1 VKRGQPT
8 GIAMPSLHVLKGPNA
23 GLKVGL
29 GKSVV
34 IIGREAKDCDVV
46 IPNQAVSRVH
56 AQITEQ
62 GGQFFLEDLKSR
74 NHTYLNNKLIDAKVP
89 LRDNDRIKICDSLFS
104 FHANPESLPPLP
116 PEYRR
121 EEPSDEDIDLPST
134 VQATLSRV
142 PQAQLLETQ
151 PAERLRALLEI
162 SGYLS
167 SATEQSELLDRII
180 ETLFNLFKQSDR
192 CFIILREE
200 GGKMVVRN
208 FRSRRQSDETPRFSG
223 TIVRK
228 CLDGMEAF
236 LVDDASTDSKF
247 SMSQSITDFKIRSVM
262 IAPVAVPS
270 RGAFGVIQLDTQ
282 DRSKKFTEEDLRLLS
297 SVAHQASVALE
308 NARLHQDQARRERV
322 MRDLEIASEVQRSF
336 LPQLL
341 PAMTGYEF
349 YAHYKSALTIGGDY
363 YDFIELPDG
372 RWSVLL
378 GDVAGK
384 GVPAALL
391 MAKLSAEARFHML
404 TQADP
409 CEALARV
416 NEFMVRAGLSDRFVT
431 LAVATLDPARHA
443 VSLINAG
450 HLSPLIYRAAED
462 RLVDAVDVDRT
473 GFPLGVMDHC
483 RFEAVEATLDP
494 GDALVVF
501 TDGVTD
507 ALNAENQAFK
517 LEGVRRALA
526 SVSVV
531 DDAVLSPALIG
542 QRIIDAVRKH
552 VAGHDQ
558 YDDIAL
564 VTFGRYDAPAA
575 SGPISGEGLRST
587 L

>member
-1 VKRGQPT
+1 
-8 GIAMPSLHVLKGPNA
+8 MPSLHVLKGPNA
-23 GLKVGL
+23 GHKVAL
-29 GKSVV
+29 GKSVI

-56 AQITEQ
+56 AQITQ
-62 GGQFFLEDLKSR
+62 QNGQFYLEDLKSR
-74 NHTYLNNKLIDAKVP
+74 NHTYLNNKLIEAKVP

-167 SATEQSELLDRII
+167 SATEQSVLLDRII

-192 CFIILREE
+192 CFIILKDDAT
-200 GGKMVVRN
+200 GKMLVRN
-208 FRSRRQSDETPRFSG
+208 FRSRRQTDETPRFSG

-262 IAPVAVPS
+262 IAPVSVPGS
-270 RGAFGVIQLDTQ
+270 PAFGVIQLDTQ
-282 DRSKKFTEEDLRLLS
+282 DRTKKFTEDDLRLLS
-297 SVAHQASVALE
+297 SVAHQASIALD
-308 NARLHQDQARRERV
+308 NARLHQDQTRRERV

-336 LPQLL
+336 LPQQL
-341 PAMTGYEF
+341 PAMPGYEF
-349 YAHYKSALTIGGDY
+349 YAHYKSAMTIGGDY
-363 YDFIELPDG
+363 YDFIQLPDG

-404 TQADP
+404 TQSDP

-416 NEFMVRAGLSDRFVT
+416 NEFMLRAGLSDRFVT
-431 LAVATLDPARHA
+431 LAVATLDPVRHT

-450 HLSPLIYRAAED
+450 HLSPLIYRAAEEK
-462 RLVDAVDVDRT
+462 LVDAVDVDRT
-473 GFPLGVMDHC
+473 GFPLGVMDDC
-483 RFEAVEATLDP
+483 RYEAVEATLEP
-494 GDALVVF
+494 GDALLVF

-507 ALNAENQAFK
+507 ALNAQNQAFK
-517 LEGVRRALA
+517 LEGVRRALVSD
-526 SVSVV
+526 SVIG
-531 DDAVLSPALIG
+531 DAVLPPALIG
-542 QRIIDAVRKH
+542 RRVIDAVRAH

>member
-1 VKRGQPT
+1 
-8 GIAMPSLHVLKGPNA
+8 MPSLHVLKGPDA
-23 GLKVGL
+23 GHKVAL
-29 GKSVV
+29 GKSPV
-34 IIGREAKDCDVV
+34 IIGREAKDCDIV

-56 AQITEQ
+56 AQITELN
-62 GGQFFLEDLKSR
+62 GQYSIEDLKSR
-74 NHTYLNNKLIDAKVP
+74 NHTYVNNKLIEAKVQ

-121 EEPSDEDIDLPST
+121 EDPSDEEIDLPST

-167 SATEQSELLDRII
+167 AATEQTALLDRII

-192 CFIILREE
+192 CFIILKDDIT
-200 GGKMVVRN
+200 GKMLVRN
-208 FRSRRQSDETPRFSG
+208 FRSRRQTDETPRFSG

-262 IAPVAVPS
+262 IAPVAVPGS
-270 RGAFGVIQLDTQ
+270 AAFGVIQLDTQ
-282 DRSKKFTEEDLRLLS
+282 DRTKKFTEDDLRLLS
-297 SVAHQASVALE
+297 SVAHQASIAFD

-336 LPQLL
+336 LPQEL
-341 PAMTGYEF
+341 PNVNGYEF
-349 YAHYKSALTIGGDY
+349 YAHYKSAMTIGGDY

-391 MAKLSAEARFHML
+391 MAKLSAEARFHILM
-404 TQADP
+404 QKDP

-416 NEFMVRAGLSDRFVT
+416 NEFMLRAGLSDRFVT
-431 LAVATLDPARHA
+431 LAAATLDPVRHT
-443 VSLINAG
+443 VNIINAG
-450 HLSPLIYRAAED
+450 HITPFVWRAAED
-462 RLVDAVDVDRT
+462 RLCDAIDVDRT
-473 GFPLGVMDHC
+473 GFPLGVVDQC
-483 RFEAVEATLDP
+483 RYEAVEVALEP
-494 GDALVVF
+494 GDALLVF

-507 ALNAENQAFK
+507 ALNSKNEPFR
-517 LEGVRRALA
+517 LDGVRRALA
-526 SVSVV
+526 SDSVV
-531 DDAVLSPALIG
+531 GDMVLSPKLIG
-542 QRIIDAVRKH
+542 RRVVDAVRAH

-564 VTFGRYDAPAA
+564 VTFGRYDFPG
-575 SGPISGEGLRST
+575 SGGPISGEGLRST